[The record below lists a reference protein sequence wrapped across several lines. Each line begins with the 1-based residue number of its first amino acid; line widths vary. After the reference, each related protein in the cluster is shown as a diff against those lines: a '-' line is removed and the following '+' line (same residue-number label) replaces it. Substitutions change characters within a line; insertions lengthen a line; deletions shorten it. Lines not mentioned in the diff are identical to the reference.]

1 MCATLGRT
9 RTAFS
14 LVDIPTQAEKL
25 IEEETSFAEALEAN
39 KDGMIVVHAKGGKLD
54 NPNRGCQCSDFGAN
68 GEGWDNCLRP
78 ETTNY
83 LPLPPGYE
91 LAPNDEQTLAVVAAH
106 GWSTTCLVLA
116 DGSAWKTAN
125 RGKLAGEKCV
135 LSHRNSLA
143 VRSAACVGDVVGY
156 SVTQCNLRV
165 LARCT

>member
-1 MCATLGRT
+1 MVYNNTAYRTLDD
-9 RTAFS
+9 A
-14 LVDIPTQAEKL
+14 P
-25 IEEETSFAEALEAN
+25 
-39 KDGMIVVHAKGGKLD
+39 AKGGKLD

-91 LAPNDEQTLAVVAAH
+91 LAPNDADSVAVIAAH

-143 VRSAACVGDVVGY
+143 VGSAAGAGGVVGY